1 VWEGCE
7 TRRFQ
12 PTHQTLDLNETH
24 PQEGRANDIPGL
36 SDGQADCRKYMHMNL
51 FHAATLEG
59 PYALWGTRSTLLNE
73 QRRRSDEIF
82 QDSDPRQISEQKRT
96 F

>member
-1 VWEGCE
+1 MSLHLFFLSRTLKVVRGSASDGVWEGSE
-7 TRRFQ
+7 TRRFH

-51 FHAATLEG
+51 FHGATL
-59 PYALWGTRSTLLNE
+59 
-73 QRRRSDEIF
+73 
-82 QDSDPRQISEQKRT
+82 
-96 F
+96 